1 MMKVKVQNML
11 LMMMMMLVMMM
22 ATATIIATM
31 RLSSSLSEKLYRT
44 ALTVDALLP
53 PFVLG
58 ALNFVANSAF
68 YRDHQCRYHYS

>member
-1 MMKVKVQNML
+1 MMKVRVQNML
-11 LMMMMMLVMMM
+11 LMMMMLVMMM

-53 PFVLG
+53 RFVLG

-68 YRDHQCRYHYS
+68 YRDHQCRYH

>member
-11 LMMMMMLVMMM
+11 LMMMMLVMMM